1 MNLLIFGGTGP
12 TGQQLLHQAL
22 AQGHHVTA
30 LARKPSALGIQHPL
44 LTLVQGDILDIASID
59 AAMAGQE
66 VVLSALGVRKWM
78 KNTILSDG
86 TRNILGAMNTHGV
99 RRFVCETSL
108 GVGDSKNDLGK
119 AFNWFFLP
127 VLLKNVFADK
137 EIQERYIKESN
148 LDWTIVRP
156 TYLDDGPLTGDYQV
170 WTGRKPADLTNRIS
184 RADTA
189 HFMLKQLITDTYLHQ
204 TPGISY

>member
-1 MNLLIFGGTGP
+1 MKLLIFGATGP
-12 TGQQLLHQAL
+12 TGQQLLRQAL
-22 AQGHHVTA
+22 EQGHQVTA
-30 LARKPSALGIQHPL
+30 LARRPSALGIQHPL
-44 LTLVQGDILDIASID
+44 LNPIPGDILDVASVES
-59 AAMAGQE
+59 AVAGQDA
-66 VVLSALGVRKWM
+66 VLSALGVRKWM

-86 TRNILGAMNTHGV
+86 TRNILQAMTRHGV
-99 RRFVCETSL
+99 RRFICETSL

-137 EIQERYIKESN
+137 EIQERYIQESD

-156 TYLDDGPLTGDYQV
+156 TYLDDGPLTGNYQV
-170 WTGRKPADLTNRIS
+170 WTGRKPADVTNRIS

-189 HFMLKQLITDTYLHQ
+189 HFMLKQLITDTYVRK